1 MNELWKILE
10 KEENLRKWQQ
20 VVPTQFYT
28 TVLQQKKS
36 NIDRNQVEQSF
47 KLVLPHQII
56 KCNGH
61 KVTNV
66 SQSGAKVKDIYRQAE
81 HFKNNH
87 KESKVEN
94 IVIQAGKNHI
104 HRESPRD
111 TEVKSDFHDTVICF
125 LGILPKR
132 GSVVFDSIN
141 YMYIYIYIYIYIYG
155 IHF

>member
-10 KEENLRKWQQ
+10 KEENLRKWKQA
-20 VVPTQFYT
+20 VPTQFYT

-36 NIDRNQVEQSF
+36 NIDRNQVGQSF
-47 KLVLPHQII
+47 KLVLPHQIM

-61 KVTNV
+61 KATNV
-66 SQSGAKVKDIYRQAE
+66 SQSKAKVKDIYRQAE

-94 IVIQAGKNHI
+94 IVIHAGKNHI

-111 TEVKSDFHDTVICF
+111 TEVKSDFQDTVVCF
-125 LGILPKR
+125 LGILPKL

-141 YMYIYIYIYIYIYG
+141 YIYIYI
-155 IHF
+155 

>member
-1 MNELWKILE
+1 M
-10 KEENLRKWQQ
+10 
-20 VVPTQFYT
+20 
-28 TVLQQKKS
+28 
-36 NIDRNQVEQSF
+36 
-47 KLVLPHQII
+47 
-56 KCNGH
+56 
-61 KVTNV
+61 
-66 SQSGAKVKDIYRQAE
+66 KDIYRQAE

-141 YMYIYIYIYIYIYG
+141 YMYIYIYIYIYISWRYDREG
-155 IHF
+155 DTSLFSFSDFYLVMLIFYIYINDFLMV